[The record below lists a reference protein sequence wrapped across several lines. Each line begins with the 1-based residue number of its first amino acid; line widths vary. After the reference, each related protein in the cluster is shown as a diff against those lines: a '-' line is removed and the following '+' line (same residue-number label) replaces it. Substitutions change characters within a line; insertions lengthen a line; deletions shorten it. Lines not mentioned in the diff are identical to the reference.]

1 MHSMTYLQLV
11 TFDAELKW
19 RLATPKNLL
28 KWTYSGSFQTMLA
41 TAIGI
46 HRLTEIEVGRVVMG
60 DNAAGTFFTDFRA
73 RTRAFFIQHGML
85 PAIIFRLV
93 PDCLETPFRIG
104 GGAATFE

>member
-1 MHSMTYLQLV
+1 
-11 TFDAELKW
+11 
-19 RLATPKNLL
+19 
-28 KWTYSGSFQTMLA
+28 
-41 TAIGI
+41 
-46 HRLTEIEVGRVVMG
+46 MG

-104 GGAATFE
+104 GGAATFECVRKISHLCMMRARDLKPRDTQGCAALRNCCASQLVMTVSG